1 MIPKERSGS
10 LTPRGI
16 HNFDWR
22 SWSSEDQG
30 FYQSYLIR
38 MFSLTSS
45 FRYYLYRGSTDM
57 RKPFDG
63 LSGLVQSQLKR
74 NPMSGEVFIF
84 INRRRTKVKLLRWE
98 QGGFILYYK
107 RLESG
112 TFELPK
118 FQNYSVS
125 CQMSWTTL
133 MLMVEGISFEKT
145 KRRKRFFIN
154 NYTNY
159 SW

>member
-1 MIPKERSGS
+1 
-10 LTPRGI
+10 
-16 HNFDWR
+16 
-22 SWSSEDQG
+22 
-30 FYQSYLIR
+30 
-38 MFSLTSS
+38 MFSLASS

-57 RKPFDG
+57 RKSFDG

-84 INRRRTKVKLLRWE
+84 VNRRRTKVKLLRWE

-118 FQNYSVS
+118 FQNESVS

-133 MLMVEGISFEKT
+133 MLMIQGISIEKS
-145 KRRKRFFIN
+145 KQRRRYFIN
-154 NYTNY
+154 NFLPA
-159 SW
+159 S